1 LGVFTNSIN
10 GGILFIHNSIECF
23 LFEKFL
29 KEETYMIKRYG
40 ERKLLKYNVFGKE
53 GNRKDGI

>member
-1 LGVFTNSIN
+1 M
-10 GGILFIHNSIECF
+10 HF
-23 LFEKFL
+23 LYFYKKKFL

-40 ERKLLKYNVFGKE
+40 ERKLLKYNTFGKE